1 MHALEKR
8 VSALEQSSSVSNTNP
23 VFIHLVAL
31 GSTGAEIGRITKG
44 NHEWLRQPNETAQ
57 ELKDRAISEVPP
69 PKVGCSL
76 VFLCY

>member
-1 MHALEKR
+1 M
-8 VSALEQSSSVSNTNP
+8 TP
-23 VFIHLVAL
+23 V
-31 GSTGAEIGRITKG
+31 TKG

-57 ELKDRAISEVPP
+57 ELKDRVIREVEL